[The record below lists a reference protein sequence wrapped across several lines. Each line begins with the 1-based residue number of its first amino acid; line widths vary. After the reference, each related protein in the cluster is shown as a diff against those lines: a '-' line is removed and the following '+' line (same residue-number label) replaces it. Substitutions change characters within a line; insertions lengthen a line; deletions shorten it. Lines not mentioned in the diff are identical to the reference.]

1 MNSGPNEKMMI
12 LKMLDEGKITLEEA
26 NELLEALEAG
36 AEEMGTEKED
46 WTSDFKKG
54 LQGLKDGMEKGISEA
69 REGLQEGKSE
79 VEKETEGLGGFLKS
93 IFDSFST
100 GFAGPG
106 YSFTDRQQGTFS
118 ENRVEVVMDTRNGSI
133 DIGPAEGSEYEM
145 TVESRVRGESEDK
158 AREKKEKGLEIH
170 EENNRLLIRVKE
182 RAIVANVR
190 LRLPQDKIYDLNL
203 DTSNGRIEARG
214 LNTERVEGDTSN
226 GRVVFQDMKGK
237 IFRGDTSNG
246 RVEMKQIKGE
256 ELIADTSNGSIFIQG
271 EGRIFKGNTSNGS
284 ITIEPRFTGDGEV
297 KADTTNGRIK
307 INLPREKDIGYSL
320 KAGTS
325 MGSLDLEIPELE
337 YSERQ
342 EGHSRKKVVAQSR
355 DLAQKAM
362 KVNLEAS
369 TSMGSLFIG

>member
-1 MNSGPNEKMMI
+1 MSSGPNEKMMI

-26 NELLEALEAG
+26 NELLETLEAG
-36 AEEMGTEKED
+36 PEGTETANED
-46 WTSDFKKG
+46 WTSDFKRG
-54 LQGLKDGMEKGISEA
+54 LQGLKNGMEKGISEA
-69 REGLQEGKSE
+69 REGLQEGKKE
-79 VEKETEGLGGFLKS
+79 VEKETEGLGGLLKS
-93 IFDSFST
+93 IFESFST
-100 GFAGPG
+100 GFSGPG

-118 ENRVEVVMDTRNGSI
+118 EDRVEVVMDSRNGSI

-158 AREKKEKGLEIH
+158 ARKIKEKGLEIH

-190 LRLPQDKIYDLNL
+190 LRLPQEKIYDLKL

-226 GRVVFQDMKGK
+226 GRVVFEDMKGK
-237 IFRGDTSNG
+237 IFRGETSNG
-246 RVEMKQIKGE
+246 RVEIKQIKGE
-256 ELIADTSNGSIFIQG
+256 ELIADTSNGSVFIQG